1 MNTNTAT
8 EIRQRLQARKTELAD
23 RLNRIRRD
31 RMHTDAPLSPD
42 FAEQA
47 VQREN
52 DEVLDRLEAATQS
65 DLAQTH
71 HALVRLTDGYY
82 GVCEV
87 CGFPIESERLAAVPQ
102 ATRCMSC
109 AGPQQARAA

>member
-1 MNTNTAT
+1 MNPDTAT
-8 EIRQRLQARKTELAD
+8 EIQQRLQARKTELAE

-31 RMHTDAPLSPD
+31 RMHVDAPLSPD

-47 VQREN
+47 VQCEN
-52 DEVLDRLEAATQS
+52 DEVLDRLEASTQS

-87 CGFPIESERLAAVPQ
+87 CSYPIEPERLAAVPQ
-102 ATRCMSC
+102 ATGC
-109 AGPQQARAA
+109 APCASLQQARAA

>member
-1 MNTNTAT
+1 MNPGTSAD
-8 EIRQRLQARKTELAD
+8 IRRRLEARRSELAD

-31 RMHTDAPLSPD
+31 RTRADAPLSPD

-52 DEVLDRLEAATQS
+52 DEVLDKLEVATQS

-87 CGFPIESERLAAVPQ
+87 CSNQIAPERLGAVPQ
-102 ATRCMSC
+102 ATSC
-109 AGPQQARAA
+109 ASCASLQQARAA